1 MHPADC
7 YINPLCCWWLLRSIL
22 NDAKIV
28 KNDRN
33 PGKWVLIREYSSR
46 AFQWIPTWK
55 GFDDFQENLHSY
67 ALDESSLSIG
77 RVNSEVRGCRFKSAG
92 SPLAGWHGRYTNVH
106 LCGCLSIVLLQLK
119 VPLKLF
125 VKSREFLT
133 DYMFLLHH
141 NMTEADESNVKTNFL
156 PPDILIFVLFGL
168 HTIFILSKIWL
179 KQGCRYYSLSLT
191 FVFSSNIFNPSDAEL
206 NFIQCT
212 KKQKIMKIILT
223 LSCWYSLERSRWVL
237 SDEYP
242 FARVSVIF
250 QVFCLI
256 LYWPN

>member
-1 MHPADC
+1 M
-7 YINPLCCWWLLRSIL
+7 
-22 NDAKIV
+22 

-77 RVNSEVRGCRFKSAG
+77 RVNSQVRGCRFKSAG

-133 DYMFLLHH
+133 DYMFLLRH

-191 FVFSSNIFNPSDAEL
+191 SVFSSNIF
-206 NFIQCT
+206 
-212 KKQKIMKIILT
+212 KII
-223 LSCWYSLERSRWVL
+223 SKI
-237 SDEYP
+237 
-242 FARVSVIF
+242 A
-250 QVFCLI
+250 LI
-256 LYWPN
+256 LLYCINGHFGKEFVLIETYFYWCLEIDINIFMLQVSYGSRSLMLWYLKFTRKNKS